1 LCIIRLLVKI
11 TSRWRALLLAAFT
24 SIPGLAQAADDG
36 DAALAREEWLERL
49 EPRIFVAGL
58 EQELQA
64 TEEPCTGDAPAQ
76 PPALE
81 LGPVVWGAFPSPLER
96 PLFGLAPGEAVSS
109 TFASLRVVELEDQR
123 KTRLLDRLQFTQ
135 RSTVGNAGNLLSGD
149 VVGAA
154 GVAAGALSLSLKF
167 GGKKRATDLLLDNRD
182 PERALWSFGL
192 GLGRLG
198 LKLRSE
204 W

>member
-11 TSRWRALLLAAFT
+11 TIRWASLVLAALAFV
-24 SIPGLAQAADDG
+24 PGAAQAADASG
-36 DAALAREEWLERL
+36 NAQAREEWLDTL
-49 EPRIFVAGL
+49 GPRILTAEL
-58 EQELQA
+58 EQEA
-64 TEEPCTGDAPAQ
+64 PAEEPCGSGDVTLHLA
-76 PPALE
+76 
-81 LGPVVWGAFPSPLER
+81 PVVWGTFASPLER

-109 TFASLRVVELEDQR
+109 TFASLRVVEVEDQR
-123 KTRLLDRLQFTQ
+123 KTRLLDRLQFAQ
-135 RSTVGNAGNLLSGD
+135 ASTVGNAGDLLSGD
-149 VVGAA
+149 VFGAA

-167 GGKKRATDLLLDNRD
+167 GGKKRATDLLLDNSD

>member
-1 LCIIRLLVKI
+1 M
-11 TSRWRALLLAAFT
+11 
-24 SIPGLAQAADDG
+24 AQAADASG
-36 DAALAREEWLERL
+36 NAAAREEWLDTL
-49 EPRIFVAGL
+49 EPRILAA
-58 EQELQA
+58 ELDEKGSA
-64 TEEPCTGDAPAQ
+64 AEEPCGASEV
-76 PPALE
+76 E
-81 LGPVVWGAFPSPLER
+81 LHLAPVVWGAWSSPLDR

-109 TFASLRVVELEDQR
+109 AFASLRVVEIEDQR
-123 KTRLLDRLQFTQ
+123 KTRLLDRLQFAQ
-135 RSTVGNAGNLLSGD
+135 ASAVGDAGDLLSGD

-182 PERALWSFGL
+182 PDRALWSFGL

>member
-1 LCIIRLLVKI
+1 LVKI

-24 SIPGLAQAADDG
+24 SIPGVAQAADASDS
-36 DAALAREEWLERL
+36 ALAREEWLERL
-49 EPRIFVAGL
+49 EPRIFAAEVGQGA
-58 EQELQA
+58 QA
-64 TEEPCTGDAPAQ
+64 AEEPCTGHGLAQ
-76 PPALE
+76 PPALQ
-81 LGPVVWGAFPSPLER
+81 LGPVVWGAFSSPLER

-123 KTRLLDRLQFTQ
+123 KTRLLDRLQFAQ
-135 RSTVGNAGNLLSGD
+135 RSTVGNAGDLLSGD

-167 GGKKRATDLLLDNRD
+167 GGKKRATDVLLDNRN

>member
-1 LCIIRLLVKI
+1 MAL
-11 TSRWRALLLAAFT
+11 TSV
-24 SIPGLAQAADDG
+24 PGVAQAADSSG
-36 DAALAREEWLERL
+36 NATAREEWLETL
-49 EPRIFVAGL
+49 EPRILTAEL
-58 EQELQA
+58 EQEA
-64 TEEPCTGDAPAQ
+64 SPAEEPCGASEPT
-76 PPALE
+76 LH
-81 LGPVVWGAFPSPLER
+81 LTPVVWGTLSSPLER

-109 TFASLRVVELEDQR
+109 TFASLRVVEVEDQR
-123 KTRLLDRLQFTQ
+123 KSRLLDRLQFAQ
-135 RSTVGNAGNLLSGD
+135 ASAVGDAGDLLSGD

-154 GVAAGALSLSLKF
+154 GVAASALSLSLKF
-167 GGKKRATDLLLDNRD
+167 GGKKRATDLLLDNRN

>member
-1 LCIIRLLVKI
+1 V
-11 TSRWRALLLAAFT
+11 
-24 SIPGLAQAADDG
+24 AQAADASG
-36 DAALAREEWLERL
+36 NAVAREEWLDTL
-49 EPRIFVAGL
+49 EPRILAA
-58 EQELQA
+58 ELDENSPT
-64 TEEPCTGDAPAQ
+64 TEEPCGTSEV
-76 PPALE
+76 ALH
-81 LGPVVWGAFPSPLER
+81 LGPVVWGAWSSPLDR

-109 TFASLRVVELEDQR
+109 TFASLRVVEVEDQR
-123 KTRLLDRLQFTQ
+123 KTRLLDRLQFAQ
-135 RSTVGNAGNLLSGD
+135 ASAVGDAGDLLSGD